1 MSVSRERQHFP
12 TRNYPYRA
20 RAVGEAAAPDVL
32 SAEPN
37 TLYRRV
43 LGLDAEPR
51 PMTADELKGL
61 ADPFGRLLRSGR
73 PFPLTVRDLLAAI
86 DALTNGEDTLPDQLV
101 FFVADGGHVPWT
113 PDTDAL
119 QRAFRFV
126 IARGRGEFS
135 LLISASTAVD
145 SSADQAFLQIIGW
158 DPTHHVFHFYE
169 RLRGTF
175 FWAGMSRHALEDAT
189 RGRGPFDS
197 HVNGAL
203 VMKELRSPWI
213 HWHAPQAGI
222 NEEALAPED
231 PLRHDPLFRG
241 RVTAERLEIEVVRP
255 AIRRWNE
262 SRIAEAIGAGGI
274 WRNVHHFLRQA
285 VFDTTV
291 NLATSET
298 ASRLLRDDEPLRP
311 PLTFFVNRDILFD
324 TLGLEPDDATIF
336 DVSIE
341 SRLYS
346 ECLARYDV
354 HRTDG
359 NIRLDGDSHF
369 AFLVPEPAFEDTHL
383 VEAMVQAGLLSERF
397 VACLAMT
404 DFSNPVF
411 SARRSALL
419 RYVPKEV
426 AGAPPWT
433 DLEGQFVAAVRAA
446 VSRGQDGAGR
456 SASPEREF
464 LANWDTAD
472 HKAEFVDRI
481 TAYMKALRRGMTDAD
496 VVDGWFRLAEYR
508 RRRFRARPLSEFE
521 LTTPRTNIPEDAPA
535 LRMDTQGRAE
545 AIPPTEQS

>member
-1 MSVSRERQHFP
+1 MSVSREWQHFP

-32 SAEPN
+32 RPEPN

-43 LGLDAEPR
+43 LGIDAEPR

-61 ADPFGRLLRSGR
+61 ADPFGQLLRLGG
-73 PFPLTVRDLLAAI
+73 PFPLTVRDLLATI
-86 DALTNGEDTLPDQLV
+86 DALSNGEDTLPDQLV
-101 FFVADGGHVPWT
+101 FFVADGGHIPWT
-113 PDTDAL
+113 PDTDSL

-169 RLRGTF
+169 RLQGTF
-175 FWAGMSRHALEDAT
+175 FWAGMSRHALEDST

-222 NEEALAPED
+222 NEEALAPDD
-231 PLRHDPLFRG
+231 PLRHDPLFRE

-262 SRIAEAIGAGGI
+262 SRVAGAVGADGV
-274 WRNVHHFLRQA
+274 WREVRNFLRQA

-298 ASRLLRDDEPLRP
+298 ASRLLQDDEPLRP
-311 PLTFFVNRDILFD
+311 PLTLFVNRDILFNA
-324 TLGLEPDDATIF
+324 LGLDPDDET
-336 DVSIE
+336 VSDI
-341 SRLYS
+341 SVKGRLYRQ
-346 ECLARYDV
+346 CLTRYDV

-359 NIRLDGDSHF
+359 SIRLDGDAHF

-383 VEAMVQAGLLSERF
+383 VEAMMRAGLLSERF

-411 SARRSALL
+411 SARRAALL
-419 RYVPKEV
+419 RYVPEQ
-426 AGAPPWT
+426 ATGT
-433 DLEGQFVAAVRAA
+433 RLSEDLERQFVAAVRAA
-446 VSRGQDGAGR
+446 VSREQDGAGR
-456 SASPEREF
+456 SGSSEQEF
-464 LANWDTAD
+464 LANWDTTD
-472 HKAEFVDRI
+472 YKAEFVGRI
-481 TAYMKALRRGMTDAD
+481 TAYMNALREGATDPY

-508 RRRFRARPLSEFE
+508 RRKFRARPLSEFK
-521 LTTPRTNIPEDAPA
+521 LTTPHTNIPEDAPA
-535 LRMDTQGRAE
+535 LRMDTQGRVE
-545 AIPPTEQS
+545 AIHPTEQS